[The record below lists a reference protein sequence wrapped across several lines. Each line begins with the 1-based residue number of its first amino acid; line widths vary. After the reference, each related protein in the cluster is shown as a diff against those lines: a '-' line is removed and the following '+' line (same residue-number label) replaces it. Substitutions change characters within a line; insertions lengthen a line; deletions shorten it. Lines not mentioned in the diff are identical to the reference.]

1 MAKFDYNFFTY
12 FSDLERRIKAQPLNL
27 GAIIGSGGGNGGP
40 PGGFVGMLPQTRV
53 AYDTTEAEDDGFVSP
68 NPYDPSGILVSAT
81 LLDNLNH
88 IRYRIATLE
97 GGGPGVANLDVY
109 ENDVVVKTGV
119 TILDFQGA
127 SWTITDTGP
136 GEVEIE
142 IDTATNFLA
151 LTDTPSSY
159 AGQANK
165 LVSVNGSANALE
177 FITVASGGVSDSF
190 KVKVSSDDTTEDFL
204 ESKIVAGNGISVTVL
219 DDGANEQLEISA
231 TISSNIH
238 VIGFFSQGTLS
249 VGQKAPRVKSPW
261 AGEIFEVISSVG
273 LNGQPTGSGIISDIE
288 KGGTTI
294 FTNQANRPTILDGEL
309 DSASTIP
316 DVTTVS
322 VDDVFTFSIDQVGT
336 TTSGSNLMV
345 QVRMLAT

>member
-1 MAKFDYNFFTY
+1 MARYDYNFFAY

-27 GAIIGSGGGNGGP
+27 GAIIGSGGGSGGP

-53 AYDTTEAEDDGFVSP
+53 AYDITEAEDNGFVSP

-97 GGGPGVANLDVY
+97 AGGPGVSNLAVY
-109 ENDVVVKTGV
+109 ENDVAVKTDV
-119 TILDFQGA
+119 TILDFTGTG
-127 SWTITDTGP
+127 WTITDTGP

-142 IDTATNFLA
+142 IDSATSFLA
-151 LTDTPSSY
+151 LTDTPASY

-204 ESKIVAGNGISVTVL
+204 ESKIVAGDGVTVTVL
-219 DDGANEQLEISA
+219 NDGANEQLEISA
-231 TISSNIH
+231 TVSSAVH
-238 VIGFFSQGTLS
+238 VIGFFSAGTLS
-249 VGQKAPRVKSPW
+249 VGQKAPRVRSPW
-261 AGEIFEVISSVG
+261 AGTIYEIVSNVG
-273 LNGQPTGSGIISDIE
+273 INGQPVGSGIIADVE

-294 FTNQANRPTILDGEL
+294 FTTQGNRPTILDGQL
-309 DSASTIP
+309 DSDAEVP
-316 DVTTVS
+316 DVTSVS
-322 VDDVFTFSIDQVGT
+322 IGDVFTFSIDQVGT
-336 TTSGSNLMV
+336 TTSGSNLMI
-345 QVRMLAT
+345 QVRINTT